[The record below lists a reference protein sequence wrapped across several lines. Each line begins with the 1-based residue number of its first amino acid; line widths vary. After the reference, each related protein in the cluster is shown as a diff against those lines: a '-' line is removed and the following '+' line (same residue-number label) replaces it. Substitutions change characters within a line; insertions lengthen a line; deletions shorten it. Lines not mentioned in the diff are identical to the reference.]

1 MLTKVLQGSLE
12 GSSQVH
18 LAVSLRAS
26 QAAYPQCRATLQGA
40 AGCDAAN
47 DVDDTAQVGTRCNS
61 MHVRAAHLKKHAGHG
76 CAWSS
81 LSKQGGACHPADN
94 S

>member
-1 MLTKVLQGSLE
+1 MLNKVLQGSLE

-26 QAAYPQCRATLQGA
+26 QAGYPQCQAALQWA

-47 DVDDTAQVGTRCNS
+47 DVDNKAQVWPPCNS
-61 MHVRAAHLKKHAGHG
+61 VHFRAARPRSMLDAAMHG
-76 CAWSS
+76 
-81 LSKQGGACHPADN
+81 LS
-94 S
+94 